1 MLTENFRLERFG
13 ASLVIWRFRK
23 TVADVPARLK
33 IWEMVLSHDLRAVS
47 SFFRHHITGR
57 SSGLLHCHCWEAS
70 EQAGTAS
77 CSFVLLGSH
86 MFLRS
91 FEFPWAG
98 RLVTNAELPRFG
110 DG

>member
-1 MLTENFRLERFG
+1 VLTENFRLERFG

-23 TVADVPARLK
+23 TVADAPALK

-47 SFFRHHITGR
+47 SFSRHHITGR

-70 EQAGTAS
+70 EQAG
-77 CSFVLLGSH
+77 
-86 MFLRS
+86 

-98 RLVTNAELPRFG
+98 RLVTNSELPRMIWRWVKT
-110 DG
+110 